1 MRDNVLFFYRTVR
14 DFLSVYLPKQRGA
27 SPNTIKSYRE
37 TLNLLI
43 EYIRNT
49 EGVAL
54 EFISFQCLSGKSV
67 GDFLQWLEAE
77 RNCGVTTRN
86 QRMSAVK
93 SFLKYAAGKDK
104 TLMSLYLDVDAI
116 PKKKDARGH
125 RIEFFSEESL
135 RIILAQPDRRKMNGQ
150 RDLFFLI
157 LLYDTGARAQELLD
171 LRVGDINMSKGNP
184 YVVITG
190 KGSKTRLVPIM
201 EKTRQHFESYKRR
214 FHPSGNPEEYLFY
227 VDRKGTRVKMS
238 IDNVEKFVARYG
250 KKAHEQSPEVPEHL
264 YPHMWRHSRSMH
276 LYRSG
281 MPLPLVAEWLG
292 HAKMDTTKRFYADA
306 DTTMKKEAINKA
318 TSDINPLHSTE
329 YNIEWDNDEELLKKL
344 YCLK

>member
-1 MRDNVLFFYRTVR
+1 MEHNALFFYRTVR

-27 SPNTIKSYRE
+27 SPNTVKSYRE
-37 TLNLLI
+37 ALNLLV

-49 EGVAL
+49 EDKAL
-54 EFISFQCLSGKSV
+54 EAVSFQCLSVESISA
-67 GDFLQWLEAE
+67 FLQWLETE

-104 TLMSLYLDVDAI
+104 SLMALYLDTDAI
-116 PKKKDARGH
+116 PKKKDTKVH
-125 RIEFFSEESL
+125 KIEFFSESALET
-135 RIILAQPDRRKMNGQ
+135 ILAQPDKRKKNGQ

-157 LLYDTGARAQELLD
+157 LMYDTGARAQEILD
-171 LRVGDINMSKGNP
+171 LQVGDMKVDESNP
-184 YVVITG
+184 YVIITG
-190 KGSKTRLVPIM
+190 KGGKTRLVPIM
-201 EKTRQHFESYKRR
+201 EKTCRHFEAYRKR
-214 FHPSGNPEEYLFY
+214 FHSSGNLDEYLFY
-227 VDRKGTRVKMS
+227 VDRKGTRTKMS

-250 KKAHEQSPEVPEHL
+250 RKAYEQSHEVPEHL

-276 LYRSG
+276 LYRNG

-292 HAKMDTTKRFYADA
+292 HTRMDTTRKFYANA

-318 TSDINPLHSTE
+318 TSDINPLYSNE
-329 YNIEWDNDEELLKKL
+329 YDIEWEDDEELLKRL

>member
-1 MRDNVLFFYRTVR
+1 MEHNALFFYRTVR

-27 SPNTIKSYRE
+27 SPNTVKSYRE
-37 TLNLLI
+37 ALNLLV

-49 EGVAL
+49 EDKAL
-54 EFISFQCLSGKSV
+54 EAVSFQCLSVESISA
-67 GDFLQWLEAE
+67 FLQWLETE

-104 TLMSLYLDVDAI
+104 SLMALYLDTDAI
-116 PKKKDARGH
+116 PKKKDTKVH
-125 RIEFFSEESL
+125 KIEFFSESALET
-135 RIILAQPDRRKMNGQ
+135 ILAQPDKRKKNGQ

-157 LLYDTGARAQELLD
+157 LMYDTGARAQEILD
-171 LRVGDINMSKGNP
+171 LQVGDMKVDESNP
-184 YVVITG
+184 YVIITG
-190 KGSKTRLVPIM
+190 KGGKTRLVPIM
-201 EKTRQHFESYKRR
+201 EKTCRHFEAYRRR
-214 FHPSGNPEEYLFY
+214 FHSSGNLDEYLFY
-227 VDRKGTRVKMS
+227 VDRKGTRTKMS

-250 KKAHEQSPEVPEHL
+250 RKAYEQSHEVPEHL

-276 LYRSG
+276 LYRNG

-292 HAKMDTTKRFYADA
+292 HTRMDTTRKFYANA

-318 TSDINPLHSTE
+318 TSDINPLYSNE
-329 YNIEWDNDEELLKKL
+329 YDIEWEDDEELLKRL